1 MDLYGILQNQ
11 WGIFL
16 LILTR
21 TSGIFILAP
30 FLGSMNIPVYIR
42 AGSAFAFA
50 VVLFPVVSAGA
61 QEVPL
66 PETLIGFTASIL
78 MELFVGWL
86 IGFVGYLAF
95 SSIHFA
101 GSLIDMQIGFS
112 VANVIDPT
120 SGQHVPL
127 VGSFLYNLALIIFLV
142 TNSHHIVIAA
152 LYGSFEMI
160 PLNGV
165 AVDLSL
171 TNIIINFVA
180 GIFVSGLKIA
190 LPILFAVLLTD
201 VGLGIL
207 ARTMPQMNI
216 FVVGIPA
223 KIVIGL
229 VVLTIALPFY
239 ILFLDVMFNEVY
251 GNILLALRAIQ

>member
-1 MDLYGILQNQ
+1 MDLYEIIQNH

-30 FLGSMNIPVYIR
+30 FLGSMNIPMYIR

-50 VVLFPVVSAGA
+50 VVLFPVISAG
-61 QEVPL
+61 QMVSL
-66 PETLIGFTASIL
+66 PESLIGFTAAIL

-142 TNSHHIVIAA
+142 TNSHHVVIAA
-152 LYGSFEMI
+152 LFKSFEMI
-160 PLNGV
+160 PINGV
-165 AVDLSL
+165 SVDLSL
-171 TNIIINFVA
+171 TNIITNFVA

-190 LPILFAVLLTD
+190 LPVLFAVLLTD

-229 VVLTIALPFY
+229 VVLSIALPFY